1 MAQRAGEKSWEAAI
15 SSGRWWNLFPKPG
28 FDISVFCNVS
38 MSNRDFFMTAL
49 YLEALV
55 AIAASLSVLTAGAWV
70 VQQPTRNSG
79 WGDTIWT
86 FRPAWPASEAP
97 RPMPGN
103 GVIAIAGCAPARS
116 SRSRRRHDRG
126 PGRVSADWGPVFA
139 KHRA

>member
-28 FDISVFCNVS
+28 FDIGVFCNVS

-79 WGDTIWT
+79 WGDNHLDP
-86 FRPAWPASEAP
+86 FAWP
-97 RPMPGN
+97 G
-103 GVIAIAGCAPARS
+103 
-116 SRSRRRHDRG
+116 RRRRRLVAGRRRPRNARQWRYRDR
-126 PGRVSADWGPVFA
+126 RLRTSSFFA
-139 KHRA
+139 QPPPA

>member
-38 MSNRDFFMTAL
+38 MSNREYFMTAL

-55 AIAASLSVLTAGAWV
+55 AIAASISVLTAGAWV

-79 WGDTIWT
+79 WADTIWT
-86 FRPAWPASEAP
+86 LSLGLVGVGGALWPVGGAPPNAWQWRYRDRRLRTSPLFPHPPPA
-97 RPMPGN
+97 
-103 GVIAIAGCAPARS
+103 
-116 SRSRRRHDRG
+116 
-126 PGRVSADWGPVFA
+126 
-139 KHRA
+139 

>member
-49 YLEALV
+49 YLEALA
-55 AIAASLSVLTAGAWV
+55 AIAASLSVVTAGAWV
-70 VQQPTRNSG
+70 VQQPTRDSG

-86 FRPAWPASEAP
+86 LSLGLVGVGGALWPVGGVPAMALSRPPVAHQFVLRAAAAG
-97 RPMPGN
+97 M
-103 GVIAIAGCAPARS
+103 IATRKG
-116 SRSRRRHDRG
+116 SR
-126 PGRVSADWGPVFA
+126 
-139 KHRA
+139 

>member
-15 SSGRWWNLFPKPG
+15 SGKRWWNLFPKPG

-79 WGDTIWT
+79 WGDTTWT
-86 FRPAWPASEAP
+86 LSLGLVGVGGAP
-97 RPMPGN
+97 PN
-103 GVIAIAGCAPARS
+103 ARQWRYRDRRLRTS
-116 SRSRRRHDRG
+116 SFFAQ
-126 PGRVSADWGPVFA
+126 PPPV
-139 KHRA
+139 